1 MPWDLG
7 LPLLV
12 CLVTFILFFGIYWSA
27 KKLMFEPRQEEGTD
41 AGSDSARH

>member
-12 CLVTFILFFGIYWSA
+12 CLATLLLFIGIYYAA
-27 KKLMFEPRQEEGTD
+27 KTLLTDPLGEEE
-41 AGSDSARH
+41 SE

>member
-12 CLVTFILFFGIYWSA
+12 CLATLILFIGIYWSA
-27 KKLMFEPRQEEGTD
+27 KTILFSTDEQED
-41 AGSDSARH
+41 